1 MYSRA
6 ASGVQRCLRSIRPR
20 FHDIGRRNE
29 NMIANLDWAIVHPFC
44 DDCLMLREWVFEVA
58 FARVIYP
65 VHPPRDRAPAT
76 VGTSTP
82 ASSTTVTI
90 IRASMTPGSC
100 IFLRAD
106 RCVGSHPTFWL
117 VGASHFMY
125 CHNDC
130 LAIARADLDASLD
143 FKPGAVLR
151 LRVDPCNPPSFV
163 KHVEEKAGPNITWF
177 EILQPL
183 HSSSRQVCGQPSYIL
198 ACRRVAF
205 HVLPRRLLGDRSCRL
220 GADLDAMAQARL
232 VCCITLLPH
241 NVAELLGRGEPR
253 VCHHWTDRFRDSEVK
268 GLE

>member
-130 LAIARADLDASLD
+130 LAIARADMPADYMVQHIVGCLAR
-143 FKPGAVLR
+143 GAQ
-151 LRVDPCNPPSFV
+151 PPACNCCRGRTATGWAT
-163 KHVEEKAGPNITWF
+163 AG
-177 EILQPL
+177 
-183 HSSSRQVCGQPSYIL
+183 
-198 ACRRVAF
+198 
-205 HVLPRRLLGDRSCRL
+205 
-220 GADLDAMAQARL
+220 
-232 VCCITLLPH
+232 
-241 NVAELLGRGEPR
+241 
-253 VCHHWTDRFRDSEVK
+253 EV
-268 GLE
+268 